1 MNKAKYELVI
11 TKRIEINQETALR
24 LLNDK
29 ALSTVEQALVVN
41 SDGELLL
48 NQRPH
53 NQQVSL

>member
-29 ALSTVEQALVVN
+29 ALSTVEQALVEN